1 MPVTSRLDRH
11 SDSVDALVSINV
23 DAGATTQTYCTDT
36 SVFSPA
42 QNKHGSI
49 AAILA
54 NALAGASTPQPAAS
68 TASAASAASTT
79 ASLMNMNHDMDE
91 EMLLFD
97 SPSPSAMWALS
108 DNQDPLHVVRG
119 FDQTPTSRRRGPGAL
134 PTLDQETVDLFGM
147 DTPVSRIGSTR
158 MTTGHS
164 TPSPVHMLLGGMDRD
179 SSDSASFNLGAGVGA
194 RESSRHDVGAPLLVR
209 KPKRFK

>member
-1 MPVTSRLDRH
+1 MQVLQVIYPAFLILMMYLKMHLLGNDLGSLSSDIAPSSDNLVRSAQLQIVECPSSQSEATAQVLQTAAGTSDIASTRIDMPVTSRLDRH

-42 QNKHGSI
+42 QKQAWVHSSNTRQRM
-49 AAILA
+49 
-54 NALAGASTPQPAAS
+54 AGASTPQPAAS

-108 DNQDPLHVVRG
+108 DNQES
-119 FDQTPTSRRRGPGAL
+119 TACCK
-134 PTLDQETVDLFGM
+134 
-147 DTPVSRIGSTR
+147 RI
-158 MTTGHS
+158 
-164 TPSPVHMLLGGMDRD
+164 
-179 SSDSASFNLGAGVGA
+179 
-194 RESSRHDVGAPLLVR
+194 
-209 KPKRFK
+209 